1 SAWRS
6 SCAERSGRAAAPRRP
21 CAPAA
26 AAGSSRGAQRAMS
39 QRSDDD
45 EGETLREARA
55 RYFASNGFGADGGH
69 GPAWGEGKL
78 GALPF
83 CFPNTAARVRA
94 VRFHDLH
101 HVVTGYATDVVGE
114 AEIAAWEIATG
125 CAGFGAAWLLNL
137 EALGLGL
144 LRAPGPS
151 WRAFLRGRQT
161 RNLYRW
167 HLDEALLAARGAD
180 VRARLGLAAAPAPA
194 RASDRVAF
202 AAWSLA
208 AALVFGATLAL
219 FAAPIGLGLR
229 ALL

>member
-1 SAWRS
+1 
-6 SCAERSGRAAAPRRP
+6 
-21 CAPAA
+21 
-26 AAGSSRGAQRAMS
+26 MS

-45 EGETLREARA
+45 ERETLREARA
-55 RYFASNGFGADGGH
+55 RYFASNGFGADGGYASAWVKVRL
-69 GPAWGEGKL
+69 GP
-78 GALPF
+78 LPF
-83 CFPNTAARVRA
+83 FFPNTAARVRA

-161 RNLYRW
+161 RNLYRTR
-167 HLDEALLAARGAD
+167 LDEALLAARVED

-194 RASDRVAF
+194 RASDRIAF
-202 AAWSLA
+202 AAWSFA
-208 AALVFGATLAL
+208 AALVFGATLVL
-219 FAAPIGLGLR
+219 FAAPLGLGLR